1 MPAPSISIITPSLNG
16 GDYLRHT
23 LDSILSQTGDFEL
36 QWLVIDGGSSDG
48 SVQLLQS
55 VSDSDPRLQW
65 ISQSDRGQ
73 THAINKGLAMAKG
86 DIVAWIN
93 CDDLYA
99 PGSLAIV
106 AKAFEQAPSAQWLVG
121 RCEIIDGDG
130 HVARPSVTDYKN
142 RRLRSFSYKSLL
154 RMNFISQP
162 AVFWRRSFGLSV
174 GELDE
179 SLYWTMDYDLWL
191 RMAQRCPPLVID
203 STLARFR
210 VHDSSKSRGGY
221 REQFAEGYRV
231 ACRYAGDDPLSRWL
245 HRLNVEKIVWGYRVM
260 RALGR

>member
-1 MPAPSISIITPSLNG
+1 MPAPSISIITPSFNG
-16 GDYLRHT
+16 GAFLGHAR
-23 LDSILSQTGDFEL
+23 DSILGQEGDFEL
-36 QWLVIDGGSSDG
+36 EWLVIDGGSSDG

-55 VSDSDPRLQW
+55 ISDGDPRLRW
-65 ISQSDRGQ
+65 SSQGDRGQ
-73 THAINKGLAMAKG
+73 ANAINKGLAMAKG
-86 DIVAWIN
+86 DIVAWLN
-93 CDDLYA
+93 CDDEYA

-106 AKAFEQAPSAQWLVG
+106 AKAFEEAPSAQWLVG
-121 RCEIIDGDG
+121 RCDIIDRDG
-130 HVARPSVTDYKN
+130 NLARSGVTDFKN

-162 AVFWRRSFGLSV
+162 AVFWRRPFGLSV

-179 SLYWTMDYDLWL
+179 LLYWTMDYDLWL
-191 RMAQRCPPLVID
+191 RMARRCPPLVID
-203 STLARFR
+203 RTLARFR

-221 REQFAEGYRV
+221 RRQFAEGYRV

-245 HRLNVEKIVWGYRVM
+245 HRLNVERIVWGYRAL